1 MDGRHTLSASGATS
15 TRDFERVL
23 AEIGPG
29 KLLGVVERL
38 PSGAVYFVFKGI
50 PYAKAPVGELRFQP
64 PQLLPQLPF
73 SPLDC
78 AQDAPEC
85 FTVDNYLPND
95 QMSEDCLHLNVFTP
109 SLPSKPPS
117 ETPQLP
123 VMVWFHGGGFVTGS
137 AQSSMYGAKHL
148 VQEGVV
154 VVTVNYRLGPLGFL
168 CLPDVGIHGNMGLKD
183 QRMSLAWV
191 RENIKGF
198 GGNPDNVTIFGQ
210 SAGGSSVHLHY
221 LSENSRPLFH
231 KAIAQ
236 SGTAFNQWVLQKD
249 PDGRARRLAKLLGC
263 KDENNDALVYD
274 CLLTASPKKI
284 TDLQY
289 QVMTSEERSVVVNF
303 PFNTQLIKKKLPKSI
318 PIMMGIMSEEGVALA
333 SHVLSS
339 LDLYKQTLE
348 TQLLPFALDVADEKI
363 SKDAF
368 SSIKKFFF
376 KEQALSIETVP
387 NLVQV
392 LGDNANKFAGYLSA
406 ELHNL
411 HQSSP
416 LYFYIFSYMSE
427 LNKLRELSQAPA
439 SCPGAAHGDDLCYLF
454 S

>member
-1 MDGRHTLSASGATS
+1 MDGRHKLSASGATS
-15 TRDFERVL
+15 MREVRRVL

-38 PSGAVYFVFKGI
+38 PSGAEYFVFKGI

-78 AQDAPEC
+78 AQDAPGC

-137 AQSSMYGAKHL
+137 AQSSMYGANHL

-154 VVTVNYRLGPLGFL
+154 IVTVNYRLGPLGFL

-263 KDENNDALVYD
+263 KDENNDELVY
-274 CLLTASPKKI
+274 
-284 TDLQY
+284 
-289 QVMTSEERSVVVNF
+289 E
-303 PFNTQLIKKKLPKSI
+303 LIKKKLPKSI